1 MELVALKT
9 FSRGGVNTVKQGDTF
24 TANDAHAQEYIRLGL
39 AKPTDAKEAAKV
51 EAASAPATDIAK
63 SDYTEEELTQKTIT
77 DLKKIAKNIGV
88 TGYSNSTKS
97 ELIFAIL
104 AKQKS
109 NAEKMEG

>member
-39 AKPTDAKEAAKV
+39 AKPTDATEAAKV
-51 EAASAPATDIAK
+51 EAASEPAREVVI
-63 SDYTEEELTQKTIT
+63 SDYTEEELNQKTIT

-88 TGYSNSTKS
+88 TGYSSMSKA
-97 ELIFAIL
+97 ELVFAIL

-109 NAEKMEG
+109 NVEG

>member
-39 AKPTDAKEAAKV
+39 AKPTNEAEAAKA
-51 EAASAPATDIAK
+51 EAAAAPVEEIAK
-63 SDYTEEELTQKTIT
+63 SDYTEDELNQKTIT